1 METNKVIDQYSFH
14 PTLAVS
20 GDEED
25 HDVSTFAVICLFML
39 GLIAI
44 AVLTITAGLYFG
56 LHHFNLGQQYFPRWL
71 EFIIP
76 AIFLAACCFFM
87 WRKIEKDE
95 TEIKACEGNEDEED
109 LDD

>member
-44 AVLTITAGLYFG
+44 AVLAITAGLYFG
-56 LHHFNLGQQYFPRWL
+56 LHHFNLGQYYPPLHWL
-71 EFIIP
+71 QFAIP
-76 AIFLAACCFFM
+76 ALFLAGCGIAFYIYS
-87 WRKIEKDE
+87 WRNAREAE
-95 TEIKACEGNEDEED
+95 EMAEEMGEED
-109 LDD
+109 